1 MTNSWRYEFDL
12 LSNVLPDTSPA
23 DAGTSL
29 HTSSLS
35 LSLAQCF
42 REKSPVLSRGRGRAP
57 NISVPSVAPG
67 ASRAFMLAAMCS
79 RSAQPT

>member
-12 LSNVLPDTSPA
+12 LSNVQPDTSTA
-23 DAGTSL
+23 AAAAGTAL
-29 HTSSLS
+29 HT
-35 LSLAQCF
+35 SLAQCF

>member
-1 MTNSWRYEFDL
+1 M
-12 LSNVLPDTSPA
+12 LSNVQPDMSTAVVVASTA
-23 DAGTSL
+23 L
-29 HTSSLS
+29 HTSSLP